1 MYLYTRI
8 HNERMFM
15 KRRNFNIS
23 DETDEKLNKLKTDT
37 KISRSGSVE
46 LAVDEYFKRKEKE
59 GK

>member
-1 MYLYTRI
+1 M
-8 HNERMFM
+8 M

-23 DETDEKLNKLKTDT
+23 DDTDEKLNKLKKDT

-46 LAVDEYFKRKEKE
+46 LAVDEYFKRIIKEKE